1 MALIRLVVIGF
12 VVLSI
17 IYIAVSIY
25 SRSLR
30 REKLE
35 NSWAEENPGNDD
47 EAARDTYIEEGMDA
61 YQRGIRPKLL
71 LLIYVVPAVLVA
83 IALVVTNSN

>member
-1 MALIRLVVIGF
+1 MALIRLVVVGF

-35 NSWAEENPGNDD
+35 NSWAEENPGSDD
-47 EAARDTYIEEGMDA
+47 EAARDTYIKDGMDA